1 MQMETS
7 AMHAK
12 SDIPTTFMPKLL
24 QKFQMNHWI
33 LSKPP
38 YFPRKKSS
46 QYWNEN
52 SIECEKPQ

>member
-1 MQMETS
+1 
-7 AMHAK
+7 MHAK
-12 SDIPTTFMPKLL
+12 SDMPITFMPKLL
-24 QKFQMNHWI
+24 QKFQKDNWI

-52 SIECEKPQ
+52 STE